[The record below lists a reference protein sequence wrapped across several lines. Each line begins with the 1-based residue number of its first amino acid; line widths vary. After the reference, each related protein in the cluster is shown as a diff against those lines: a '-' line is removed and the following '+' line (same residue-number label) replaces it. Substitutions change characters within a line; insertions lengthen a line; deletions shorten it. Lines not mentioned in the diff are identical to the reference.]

1 MGGDNTTTAR
11 ESDMQYIQADT
22 HPSRLGA
29 VGRIAGRTITSMTEQ
44 SDLGLADILR
54 EYSAGD
60 QTRRARPVPT
70 DEQVEAATEWLRR
83 YPTEIGT
90 RFRGWAE
97 MAPAAALAVLG
108 LGHYAAPPITPT
120 WRVLADEIGSRY
132 PDIGIWEA
140 LIAGDGWALARAL
153 GRAAA
158 RLDAVE
164 DPIAEDPRILAAA
177 RIGNQ
182 LSRLRSGG
190 WSVEE
195 MDRLWAECLA
205 PLRS

>member
-1 MGGDNTTTAR
+1 MSGDNNPAAR
-11 ESDMQYIQADT
+11 EKDMQYIQADT

-60 QTRRARPVPT
+60 QTRRARPTPT
-70 DEQVEAATEWLRR
+70 DEQIAAAREWLRR
-83 YPTEIGT
+83 YPIES
-90 RFRGWAE
+90 RPRLRGWAE

-108 LGHYAAPPITPT
+108 LGRYAAPTITPT
-120 WRVLADEIGSRY
+120 WSALADEIGSRY
-132 PDIGIWEA
+132 PDIGVWEA
-140 LIAGDGWALARAL
+140 LVAGDGWALARVL
-153 GRAAA
+153 RQAAA
-158 RLDAVE
+158 RLDAAAN
-164 DPIAEDPRILAAA
+164 PIEEDPRILAAA

-182 LSRLRSGG
+182 LSRLHSGG
-190 WSVEE
+190 WTLEE